1 MKKGTDLGKEI
12 EGIMKEGNLV
22 PTPITVKLLREA
34 MEKSSSDTFL
44 IDGFPREI
52 HQAEV
57 FEQEVK
63 PPQLVI
69 FYDCPEVITPFS
81 CFCLLTVLDTKSFS
95 VATALDMM
103 RPQLE
108 GPRSV
113 QCVVEILQACNTL
126 AYLVLQLEVLH

>member
-1 MKKGTDLGKEI
+1 MLLCRGWQVKKGTDLGKEI

-52 HQAEV
+52 KQAEN
-57 FEQEVK
+57 FEREVK

-69 FYDCPEVITPFS
+69 FYDSPEVRPAWHTP
-81 CFCLLTVLDTKSFS
+81 SF
-95 VATALDMM
+95 
-103 RPQLE
+103 
-108 GPRSV
+108 G
-113 QCVVEILQACNTL
+113 CWGG
-126 AYLVLQLEVLH
+126 